1 MATYNPYDFS
11 KYKNLSLVGGGAGTG
26 TYGGGGPFGTRV
38 APIPMPNPA
47 KDLGAQYPNLAGTNA
62 ALSGDI
68 MAQLSGK
75 LSPGTLAAM
84 QDYEAS
90 LSAGSGMPGSNVI
103 PGTLGY
109 NRGVRDL
116 GLTAEGQVKA
126 GEAAYNS
133 TIPTISRTQTVDPA
147 TAANI
152 NETNAINLSAPDP
165 AAAQS
170 YAKQL
175 FDEYMTKLRGP
186 GGGSGG
192 GPGGGTGNFASVRG
206 GPNLSPPG
214 SSPSTPGF
222 DSGPWGKGYAN
233 MGAFG
238 PASESTVGFG
248 GGGWSGYSNP
258 FAPSTGTAGS
268 TNARSS
274 APPPL
279 SPGDYNPANA
289 GNTWGGNSDPFN
301 TFDWNAAL
309 DELGL

>member
-1 MATYNPYDFS
+1 MATYTPFDFS
-11 KYKNLSLVGGGAGTG
+11 KYQNLSLAGGGSGTG

-47 KDLGAQYPNLAGTNA
+47 KDLGGVYPNLTGTNA

-68 MAQLSGK
+68 LAQLSGK

-147 TAANI
+147 TQANI

-192 GPGGGTGNFASVRG
+192 GGPGGGTGNFASVRG

-222 DSGPWGKGYAN
+222 DPATDFGGSSPSVGPRGYY
-233 MGAFG
+233 GAFG
-238 PASESTVGFG
+238 NNDTSIP
-248 GGGWSGYSNP
+248 
-258 FAPSTGTAGS
+258 AGS
-268 TNARSS
+268 PGTFTYWRNQNFGTPQGPSP
-274 APPPL
+274 AP
-279 SPGDYNPANA
+279 A
-289 GNTWGGNSDPFN
+289 GTGYDPFN
-301 TFDWNAAL
+301 DQSTSFDWNAAL

>member
-1 MATYNPYDFS
+1 MATYTPFDFS
-11 KYKNLSLVGGGAGTG
+11 KYKNLGLAGGGTGAGN
-26 TYGGGGPFGTRV
+26 YGGGGPFGTRV

-47 KDLGAQYPNLAGTNA
+47 GDLGGQYPNLTGTNA

-68 MAQLSGK
+68 LAQLSGK

-147 TAANI
+147 TQANI

-186 GGGSGG
+186 GGGSVG
-192 GPGGGTGNFASVRG
+192 GPGGGTGNFASVRSS
-206 GPNLSPPG
+206 PNLSPPG
-214 SSPSTPGF
+214 GSPSTPGF

-233 MGAFG
+233 MGSFG
-238 PASESTVGFG
+238 PRPDSTIGFG
-248 GGGWSGYSNP
+248 GVGWDAYSNP
-258 FAPSTGTAGS
+258 FAPSSGTAGYGRGGTPS
-268 TNARSS
+268 
-274 APPPL
+274 PIQPL

-289 GNTWGGNSDPFN
+289 GNAWDTP
-301 TFDWNAAL
+301 FDWNAAL